1 LAIKASKRE
10 QERWK
15 EKKKDRKE
23 EVNTNADTIHV
34 FLVFLHASKVLIFFK
49 NNLKIPK
56 NILTVKSNSI

>member
-1 LAIKASKRE
+1 VAIKPV
-10 QERWK
+10 K
-15 EKKKDRKE
+15 ENKKGGRKKKKDRKE

-49 NNLKIPK
+49 NNLKISK